1 MPMQALEM
9 EEVESLMDETNGNG
23 NGNGNGHP
31 SSPGEAKNAE
41 SDRRRSSGINWRN
54 ILLALSIGAVMFIV
68 HSVTSKVEEGYA
80 NNASNYQP
88 GSAPVPATTPSS
100 NTGTNPVPSTPAAT
114 PATPAFT
121 PPKEVGKAKSYK
133 ELSTIIPD
141 PEHVPVDEDT
151 QKALA
156 TEWGRWHFWDGDA
169 ELRPS
174 GDYCGA
180 YENRD
185 IPGEDF
191 PETSWQADAVFV
203 NHIIND
209 AEQLV
214 ARAMEAIFVEYGHGK
229 PLKAEQ
235 LAERMKMFKWDKLDL
250 KTQTGPP
257 PKFSKR
263 GDRGNGGWT
272 TTRSLDGLVR
282 RLLHAIMTNDTFTVV
297 MGGHSAAAGHGN
309 HFHQSYMMQF
319 HKIMAP
325 IFARMGVK
333 LITKNMAQGGLGT
346 IHNAL
351 GSGSLYGDEIDL
363 LLWDSGMT
371 EPNAGHQD
379 LFLRQGLLGGNRVP
393 VVWGG
398 NFAVLRAL
406 HEEADVDVGDFGTGT
421 DGVIE
426 VEDEEQAK
434 TVPFASRY
442 MKCSKGR
449 QDLCT
454 AAPRFCAKCWVP
466 RDDIDPV
473 KLGYKLGKIGGQV
486 KWHPGWRSH
495 QLVGRTIAFALLQS
509 LQEAIQIFS
518 DGTMGKFVS
527 ARDLVSIVNHARPS
541 LKLTNCF
548 SPVATIHYR
557 WPTSGRR
564 LLACNEVLR
573 EHSHES
579 EEFG

>member
-1 MPMQALEM
+1 MKMQALEM

-23 NGNGNGHP
+23 NRH
-31 SSPGEAKNAE
+31 SPTGEAKNPV
-41 SDRRRSSGINWRN
+41 SDRKRSAGINWRN
-54 ILLALSIGAVMFIV
+54 IFLALSIGAVLVIV

-80 NNASNYQP
+80 NNASQP
-88 GSAPVPATTPSS
+88 VTTPAVPATTPSS
-100 NTGTNPVPSTPAAT
+100 NTGTKPVPSTPAATPAATPASTPAAT
-114 PATPAFT
+114 PATPAFI
-121 PPKEVGKAKSYK
+121 PPKVAGKAKSYK

-151 QKALA
+151 LKKLA
-156 TEWGRWHFWDGDA
+156 TEWGRWHFWDGD
-169 ELRPS
+169 EDKRPK

-180 YENRD
+180 FENRD
-185 IPGEDF
+185 IPGDEF
-191 PETSWQADAVFV
+191 PDESWQNDAVFV
-203 NHIIND
+203 NHIVND

-214 ARAMEAIFVEYGHGK
+214 SRAMEAIFVEYGHGK
-229 PLKAEQ
+229 PLKAEE

-250 KTQTGPP
+250 KTQKSPP
-257 PKFSKR
+257 PKFTKR

-272 TTRSLDGLVR
+272 TTRSVDGLVR

-351 GSGSLYGDEIDL
+351 GSGSLYGNEIDL

-398 NFAVLRAL
+398 NFDVLRAL
-406 HEEADVDVGDFGTGT
+406 HEEADVDVGDFGYGT
-421 DGVIE
+421 DGVIP
-426 VEDEEQAK
+426 VVSEEQAK

-442 MKCSKGR
+442 LKCSKER
-449 QDLCT
+449 QDLCS
-454 AAPRFCAKCWVP
+454 AEPRYCTKCWIP

-473 KLGYKLGKIGGQV
+473 KFPGYKEGKFGGQV

-495 QLVGRTIAFALLQS
+495 QLVGRTIAFSVLQS

-518 DGTMGKFVS
+518 DGTMGKFP
-527 ARDLVSIVNHARPS
+527 LEI
-541 LKLTNCF
+541 LF
-548 SPVATIHYR
+548 E
-557 WPTSGRR
+557 WTSCDNP
-564 LLACNEVLR
+564 CN
-573 EHSHES
+573 
-579 EEFG
+579 